1 MTLAVA
7 AATMQ
12 PLPASAAPAR
22 PGTVTVSL
30 SGDDPA
36 WHATDAA
43 VDDDPF
49 VEATR
54 NALSNADFVVLPAGA
69 RSRYV
74 ATVRIDQQRRGS
86 VTADGLE
93 AGPSV
98 AVGNWGG
105 GVSLTLP
112 SRKTSLRDL
121 VITDLHVEVFQRS
134 DRRLVWSGSAITAQV
149 DGTQAGSAKALG
161 VKLAS
166 ALIPQ
171 FPVTTEFSISVP

>member
-7 AATMQ
+7 AASMQ
-12 PLPASAAPAR
+12 ARPAAAAPAR

-36 WHATDAA
+36 WQASGAA

-54 NALSNADFVVLPAGA
+54 NALSNADFLVLPAGA

-74 ATVRIDQQRRGS
+74 ATLRIGQQHRGS
-86 VTADGLE
+86 VTADGPE

-121 VITDLHVEVFQRS
+121 VITDLHVEIFQRS

-149 DGTQAGSAKALG
+149 EGTQAGSAKALSA
-161 VKLAS
+161 KLAS
-166 ALIPQ
+166 ALIPH
-171 FPVTTEFSISVP
+171 FPVTMESSISVP